1 MRKVSFKT
9 LLCTLVF
16 IFIYT
21 LSFSATIYLKD
32 GSVLNGTI
40 IETTDELI
48 VIDTTVGLIE
58 VPRYKIQDILYDGDG
73 EPLDDTSGTV
83 SKNIIIQPQSEESE
97 RLFSEM
103 EQRYKEIEE
112 KKIRLYFMLHEKE
125 FRDKVGIYEVQRL
138 AGELPYSER
147 LALFAAFERRDQG
160 LGTGLNFFIPSLG
173 SWMQG
178 DIAGALIQDG
188 LLLVGAGLLYWNGNF
203 DYENSNFYNK
213 LNGQSNMMMYAGI
226 TVLAADWI
234 FGLIR
239 PLTYVRKWNMKL
251 AASLRISADALEQG
265 YTPGPY
271 NPYAEYRAGNATTAQ
286 LKIDLLEIQY

>member
-1 MRKVSFKT
+1 MRKVSLKT
-9 LLCTLVF
+9 LLWTLVF
-16 IFIYT
+16 IFITT

-73 EPLDDTSGTV
+73 EPLDNTSGTV
-83 SKNIIIQPQSEESE
+83 SKNIIIQPRTDESE

-147 LALFAAFERRDQG
+147 LALYAAFERRDQG

-173 SWMQG
+173 SWVQG

-188 LLLVGAGLLYWNGNF
+188 LLLAGAGLLYWNGNF

-213 LNGQSNMMMYAGI
+213 LNGQSNMIMYAGI

-239 PLTYVRKWNMKL
+239 PLTYARKWNMKL
-251 AASLRISADALEQG
+251 AASLRISANALEQG

-271 NPYAEYRAGNATTAQ
+271 NPYAEYRTGNATTAQ
-286 LKIDLLEIQY
+286 LKVDLLEIQY